1 MTAPQPAIAPV
12 LPRSADYN
20 VGHAASQPVPED
32 IVVPRAAVYGDPDFA
47 TRKPWLNG
55 REAAF
60 FKARGYIV
68 KRGLIDGLETFRRI
82 VDQIWRN
89 VPRGLL
95 RRDDPDTW
103 TDAPDAE
110 WTEEDALRVGL
121 LAGGNWK
128 MRSREGI
135 GTEDFLVEAIAN
147 HPAMRTLAEAF
158 IGGPVKRVER
168 VRGIYCVFPAAPGA
182 AAQYRPHADNAAAH
196 LSAMVIADTL
206 PPDTGG
212 FTVWPGSHRRLHM
225 HWDTVH
231 GGVISQDK
239 RESYRL
245 ARDAILADTAPV
257 EFTGVAGDVVFWHPR
272 LLHSAGINRSADGG
286 VPRVRVIV
294 PCDYERADRSHF
306 DDMEFG
312 PGARYQWWIDTRNF
326 REDVAPS
333 EDNMWRDW
341 AI

>member
-1 MTAPQPAIAPV
+1 MTAPSATTVPA
-12 LPRSADYN
+12 LPRAADYN

-32 IVVPRAAVYGDPDFA
+32 IVVPTAMAYEDPEFA
-47 TRKPWLNG
+47 TPEPLLNN

-60 FKARGYIV
+60 FRTRGYIV
-68 KRGLIDGLETFRRI
+68 KRGLIDDPETFRRI
-82 VDQIWRN
+82 VDQIWLN

-147 HPAMRTLAEAF
+147 HSAMRAVAEAF
-158 IGGPVKRVER
+158 IGGPVKRAER
-168 VRGIYCVFPAAPGA
+168 VRGIYCVFPATPGVA
-182 AAQYRPHADNAAAH
+182 GRYRPHADNAAAH
-196 LSAMVIADTL
+196 LSAMVIADTT
-206 PPDTGG
+206 PPGTGG
-212 FTVWPGSHRRLHM
+212 FTVWPGSHRRLHI

-231 GGVISQDK
+231 GGAISPE
-239 RESYRL
+239 RSESYRL
-245 ARDAILADTAPV
+245 VRDAILRDTAPV

-272 LLHSAGINRSADGG
+272 LLHSAGINRSADGDA
-286 VPRVRVIV
+286 PRVRVIV

-326 REDVAPS
+326 REDVAPT